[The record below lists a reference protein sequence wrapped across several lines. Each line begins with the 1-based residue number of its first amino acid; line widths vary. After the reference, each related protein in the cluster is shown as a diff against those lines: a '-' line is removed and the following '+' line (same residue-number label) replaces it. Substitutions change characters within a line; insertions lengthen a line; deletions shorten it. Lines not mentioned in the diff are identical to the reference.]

1 MEQAEKKE
9 VKAEKN
15 KLKFVGANNGFSIKK
30 NGLVDLK
37 IECDA
42 TQLAKVLMILQYAN
56 EEFSV
61 GAKTPDGNVVLG
73 KFMFKSLSIDRDGE
87 TKLTL
92 QADKNCVILSA
103 VEMVYQLEE
112 LVTFVLCQRINSVV

>member
-1 MEQAEKKE
+1 MEEQEKKE
-9 VKAEKN
+9 VKLN
-15 KLKFVGANNGFSIKK
+15 KLKFVGANNGFTIRK

-73 KFMFKSLSIDRDGE
+73 KFMFKSLNIDHDGE

-92 QADKNCVILSA
+92 QADKNSVNLSS

-112 LVTFVLCQRINSVV
+112 LVTFVLCQRIANAA

>member
-1 MEQAEKKE
+1 MEEQEKKE
-9 VKAEKN
+9 VKMN
-15 KLKFVGANNGFSIKK
+15 KLRFVGSNNGFSIKK

-42 TQLAKVLMILQYAN
+42 TQLAKVLIILQYAN

-61 GAKTPDGNVVLG
+61 GAKIPDGNVVLG
-73 KFMFKSLSIDRDGE
+73 KFMFKALNIDRDGE

-92 QADKNCVILSA
+92 QADKNSVNLSS

-112 LVTFVLCQRINSVV
+112 LVTFVLCQRIANAA

>member
-1 MEQAEKKE
+1 MEEKKE
-9 VKAEKN
+9 MKTN
-15 KLKFVGANNGFSIKK
+15 KLKLVGTNNGFSIKK

-37 IECDA
+37 IECDS
-42 TQLAKVLMILQYAN
+42 TQLARVLMILQYAN

-61 GAKTPDGNVVLG
+61 GAKTPDGNVILG
-73 KFMFKSLSIDRDGE
+73 KFMFKSLNIDHDGE

-92 QADKNCVILSA
+92 QADKSCVKLDA

-112 LVTFVLCQRINSVV
+112 LVTFVLCQRIESVA

>member
-1 MEQAEKKE
+1 MEEQEKKE
-9 VKAEKN
+9 VKIN
-15 KLKFVGANNGFSIKK
+15 KLRFVGSNNGFSIRK

-61 GAKTPDGNVVLG
+61 GAKTPDGNVILG

-92 QADKNCVILSA
+92 QADKNSVNLSS

-112 LVTFVLCQRINSVV
+112 LVTFVLCQRIANAA

>member
-1 MEQAEKKE
+1 MEEQEKKE
-9 VKAEKN
+9 VKLN
-15 KLKFVGANNGFSIKK
+15 KLKFVGANNGFTIRK

-61 GAKTPDGNVVLG
+61 GAKTPDGNVILG
-73 KFMFKSLSIDRDGE
+73 KFMFKTLNIDRDGE
-87 TKLTL
+87 TKLAL
-92 QADKNCVILSA
+92 QADKNSVNLSA

-112 LVTFVLCQRINSVV
+112 LVTFVLCQRVANAA

>member
-1 MEQAEKKE
+1 MEEQEKKE
-9 VKAEKN
+9 VKMN
-15 KLKFVGANNGFSIKK
+15 KLHFLGSNNGFSIKK

-73 KFMFKSLSIDRDGE
+73 KFMFKALNIDRDGE
-87 TKLTL
+87 TKITL
-92 QADKNCVILSA
+92 QADKNSVNLSS

-112 LVTFVLCQRINSVV
+112 LVTFVLCQRVANAA

>member
-1 MEQAEKKE
+1 
-9 VKAEKN
+9 
-15 KLKFVGANNGFSIKK
+15 
-30 NGLVDLK
+30 
-37 IECDA
+37 
-42 TQLAKVLMILQYAN
+42 MILQYAN

-73 KFMFKSLSIDRDGE
+73 KFMFKALNIDRDGE

-92 QADKNCVILSA
+92 QADKNSVHLSS

-112 LVTFVLCQRINSVV
+112 LVTFVLCQRIANAA

>member
-1 MEQAEKKE
+1 MEQKEK
-9 VKAEKN
+9 AT
-15 KLKFVGANNGFSIKK
+15 LKFVGINSGFSIRK

-37 IECDA
+37 VDCDA

-56 EEFSV
+56 DEFSV

-73 KFMFKSLSIDRDGE
+73 KFMFKALNIDRDGE

-92 QADKNCVILSA
+92 QADKDSVRLSSIEA
-103 VEMVYQLEE
+103 VYQIEE
-112 LVTFVLCQRINSVV
+112 LVTFVLCQRISVA